1 MNRPRERKTK
11 GETECRTNIKKGQ
24 INRQKNGKIDG
35 HKCKTI
41 YIQKERQTEGQIR
54 HTEGQIR
61 QTEGKIRQTEG
72 QIKQTEGQ
80 TRPDKRTN

>member
-1 MNRPRERKTK
+1 MQDKH
-11 GETECRTNIKKGQ
+11 KKGQ

-41 YIQKERQTEGQIR
+41 YIQKERQTEGQIKHTEGQIR

-72 QIKQTEGQ
+72 QIKQIKLNILYPVTCGL
-80 TRPDKRTN
+80 